1 MLKNKY
7 KHLFCD
13 INIAHEQMFVNRK
26 SNKGSNK
33 FIIYKKA

>member
-13 INIAHEQMFVNRK
+13 INIAREQMFVNRK
-26 SNKGSNK
+26 SNKSSDK